1 VVLSLE
7 RKHLEKFLSFEEL
20 KCSKVERKKLKFEE
34 RTSTKN

>member
-20 KCSKVERKKLKFEE
+20 KCSKVKRRKLKFEE
-34 RTSTKN
+34 RTSTED